1 MKLKRVLYWIYIAYL
16 IINII
21 YISIPFIM
29 AFARIPP
36 SPPFFSF
43 VEYSLLSYRLI
54 NMTYFHMLLDLIV
67 IIVVIRG
74 YIKQNSGIRF
84 FGFTLIV
91 LFMNFIANLIWTF
104 WGLAFFIV

>member
-1 MKLKRVLYWIYIAYL
+1 MKLKRVLYWIYVAYL

-29 AFARIPP
+29 AFAHIPA
-36 SPPFFSF
+36 SPPFFNF
-43 VEYSLLSYRLI
+43 VKNSLFVYRLI
-54 NMTYFHMLLDLIV
+54 NMTYLHMLLDLIV

-84 FGFTLIV
+84 FRFTLIV
-91 LFMNFIANLIWTF
+91 IFMNFISNLIWTF
-104 WGLAFFIV
+104 WGIAFFIV